1 MNRCKTLGVCQV
13 IGCKDCPSSAN
24 IAPTGIVHQ
33 SLDAVV
39 ATNSDKRS
47 ELDLTFLCTLGGE
60 KIGAFEQE
68 SSLDKRE
75 QPHFCELIRVIHRGS
90 LVVFPI
96 PHKFLKR
103 FEVYDLLVTTSHT
116 PDRCAKGYAQGV
128 RSTLRRG
135 FLREDGFVVV
145 ALPINLLKSRSRMRV
160 SSVRGMSYSC
170 HWAISHPKKGEKK

>member
-1 MNRCKTLGVCQV
+1 VCQV
-13 IGCKDCPSSAN
+13 IGCQDCPNAARIRS
-24 IAPTGIVHQ
+24 TGIVHQ

-47 ELDLTFLCTLGGE
+47 ELDLTFLCILGGE
-60 KIGAFEQE
+60 KIGAFDKE

-116 PDRCAKGYAQGV
+116 PDRCARGYAQGV
-128 RSTLRRG
+128 RSTLKRG

-145 ALPINLLKSRSRMRV
+145 AFPINLLPSRSRMRV
-160 SSVRGMSYSC
+160 SSIRGMS
-170 HWAISHPKKGEKK
+170 